1 MAEDMFKMQ
10 QEAIRRAKE
19 VYSRSGNR
27 PPVKPGPL
35 PQRESPPAADQPRK
49 NEVKDILS
57 TLFADKD
64 KTLILA
70 LLLLLAEENC
80 DHDLLFTLIYLLM

>member
-1 MAEDMFKMQ
+1 MAEDMFKLQ

-27 PPVKPGPL
+27 AAVKPGPL
-35 PQRESPPAADQPRK
+35 PQKETPAAAVPPVPAPTK
-49 NEVKDILS
+49 YILNS
-57 TLFADKD
+57 LFGDKD

-80 DHDLLFTLIYLLM
+80 DHNLLFTLIYLLM

>member
-1 MAEDMFKMQ
+1 MAEDMFRMQ

-35 PQRESPPAADQPRK
+35 PPKESPPAVSQPPK
-49 NEVKDILS
+49 NETKDILS
-57 TLFADKD
+57 TLFGDKD

-80 DHDLLFTLIYLLM
+80 DHNLLFTLIYLLM